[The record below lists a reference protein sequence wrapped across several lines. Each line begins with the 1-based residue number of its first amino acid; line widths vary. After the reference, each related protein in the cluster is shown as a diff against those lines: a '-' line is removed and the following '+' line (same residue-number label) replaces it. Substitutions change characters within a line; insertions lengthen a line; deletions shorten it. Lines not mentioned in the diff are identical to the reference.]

1 MLDFKLNLYS
11 VDLEVWSKLAKH
23 ALTLCIKHIAHDFD
37 CDWERLNMFSH
48 YVNPTRF
55 LLLQIISYSDTKV
68 LVLVVME
75 CKCASLCIRVDIFTS
90 YFKVNR
96 I

>member
-1 MLDFKLNLYS
+1 MLHS
-11 VDLEVWSKLAKH
+11 VDLEVLSKLVKHARTKRIVSKLAH
-23 ALTLCIKHIAHDFD
+23 DFECDLEHVNVFPHCVALT
-37 CDWERLNMFSH
+37 R
-48 YVNPTRF
+48 T